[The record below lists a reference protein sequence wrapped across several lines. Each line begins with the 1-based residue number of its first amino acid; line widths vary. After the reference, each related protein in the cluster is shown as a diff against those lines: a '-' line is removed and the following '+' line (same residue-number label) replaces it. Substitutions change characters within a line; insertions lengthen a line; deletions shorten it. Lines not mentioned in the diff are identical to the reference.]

1 MAKTLKA
8 LVDLCGYLA
17 EAEFEWAKEKLI
29 LLLTPRSPPAPVSIG
44 RVGCSYDN
52 ETRVCYVYDASNCN

>member
-29 LLLTPRSPPAPVSIG
+29 LLLLQDRPRRLSV
-44 RVGCSYDN
+44 
-52 ETRVCYVYDASNCN
+52 